1 MADADTAEEKIETQ
15 RVELVEETVV
25 VTKRSATRGT
35 VSVRT
40 ITEEFNEEV
49 AADLTETKAV
59 VERVAINRIVDETPQ
74 MRTEGDVTIVPVF
87 EEVLVV
93 ERRIRLVEEL
103 HIRRE
108 ATNETVRLPVTVRR
122 QRAVV
127 ERLPVSISTT
137 QPNKE

>member
-15 RVELVEETVV
+15 RIELVEETVV